1 MGTTRSTTSGEG
13 GGVVSDVLDLLGSLL
28 IVLGVALFVSA
39 WSLPAAFVVAG
50 VLVLLLSW
58 NTDRVMKKGR
68 KP

>member
-1 MGTTRSTTSGEG
+1 M
-13 GGVVSDVLDLLGSLL
+13 VSDVLDLLGSLL